1 MCEQSLQK
9 PTFRCESRQTIRK
22 QIVPASASEHFCA
35 TMQVVELFGRGEGL
49 SFNFLRGTSVL
60 TNRSNR
66 SEGNRS
72 IGYQQFD
79 TGAGRRQRGRKGGVG
94 REEVGGARGV

>member
-35 TMQVVELFGRGEGL
+35 TMQVVELFG
-49 SFNFLRGTSVL
+49 
-60 TNRSNR
+60 
-66 SEGNRS
+66 
-72 IGYQQFD
+72 
-79 TGAGRRQRGRKGGVG
+79 GRRGVELQLSQRHER
-94 REEVGGARGV
+94 ADQ

>member
-1 MCEQSLQK
+1 MCEPSLQK
-9 PTFRCESRQTIRK
+9 PKFRCESRQTIRK

-35 TMQVVELFGRGEGL
+35 MMQVVELCEEGEGL

-66 SEGNRS
+66 SEAIGQLS
-72 IGYQQFD
+72 IGYQ
-79 TGAGRRQRGRKGGVG
+79 RGWKGGVG
-94 REEVGGARGV
+94 REEVGGGRGV